1 MTIPYCVGLTGGI
14 GSGKSSAA
22 RMFAALGAGVV
33 DVDDISHTLTKSGG
47 AAIAAIREQFGAEFI
62 ASDGSIDRARMR
74 ERVFGDAAAK
84 GQLEAIL
91 HHLINQSAREQAFA
105 PQPYLLLVGLPL
117 LLELGAYGD
126 LTQRVAVVDCAEQM
140 QIART
145 MSRSA
150 ISADAVRA
158 IMAAQLPRT
167 QRLAEADD
175 VLNNDGG
182 EGDLKRQVEALHAR
196 YLDLA
201 VAYRASRK
209 GADTNIS
216 SNLAR

>member
-1 MTIPYCVGLTGGI
+1 M
-14 GSGKSSAA
+14 
-22 RMFAALGAGVV
+22 
-33 DVDDISHTLTKSGG
+33 
-47 AAIAAIREQFGAEFI
+47 
-62 ASDGSIDRARMR
+62 
-74 ERVFGDAAAK
+74 
-84 GQLEAIL
+84 
-91 HHLINQSAREQAFA
+91 
-105 PQPYLLLVGLPL
+105 
-117 LLELGAYGD
+117 LELGAYGD

-145 MSRSA
+145 MRRSA
-150 ISADAVRA
+150 ISADAVGA
-158 IMAAQLPRT
+158 IMAAQFPRT
-167 QRLAEADD
+167 QRLAKADD

-182 EGDLKRQVEALHAR
+182 EDDLKRQVEALHAR